1 MTRPTS
7 FRKFLKKCVV
17 VFVER
22 PTNLLA
28 RAQVWS
34 NYKHHSTVKVLIRIT
49 PRGREPY
56 HMYQKVLE
64 AEYQI
69 KKLLKNQHLLISFY
83 QVTHNI

>member
-1 MTRPTS
+1 MTMPTS

-17 VFVER
+17 IFVER

-28 RAQVWS
+28 RTQVWS

-49 PRGREPY
+49 PQGTISY
-56 HMYQKVLE
+56 YQKVLE